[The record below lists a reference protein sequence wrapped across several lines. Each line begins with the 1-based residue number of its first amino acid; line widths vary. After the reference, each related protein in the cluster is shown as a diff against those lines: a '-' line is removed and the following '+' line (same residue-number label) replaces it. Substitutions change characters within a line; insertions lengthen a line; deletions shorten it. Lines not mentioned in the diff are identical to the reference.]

1 MLTRVQLAGSLVPV
15 FMICQLS
22 FGQTVSP
29 KPRVEVEAGTF
40 LSTSASNPFWIR
52 SNQFG
57 EVPLES
63 QGFTVRAQAKK
74 EYAPRSATDKKQNRF
89 SYGYGI
95 RAVVNTGTVNQFLLS
110 ELYGKVRYGAFE
122 FYAGRRREIVGLVDT
137 TLSAG
142 SYIWSGNA
150 LPVPKV
156 EISIPHYT
164 PISKNGLIS
173 IKGNYSHGWLG
184 NSDSVGNVLLH
195 QKSLYV
201 RLGKPS
207 YRFKV
212 YVGFNHQVQWGGN
225 VRYPRVDNGVQIT
238 KFGSNWQS
246 YAYVVTAKSLY
257 TLDSLVINNNS
268 ASAEGGNRVGNH
280 LGTVDLALEYET
292 SQYKWLF
299 YRQSIY
305 EAGALFYLVNI
316 SDGLH
321 GLSVSRK
328 QAKTGILKVVLEYLQ
343 TSDQGGPYS
352 SGRAKNPYVKGY
364 EDYMNNGRY
373 IDGWVYQRQTIGTPF
388 IMPLRYTTGLPQA
401 LDKNPYRI
409 VNNRVQAVTL
419 GVQSR
424 IKQFD
429 LLTRLSVSR
438 NLGNYDLPVDVN
450 QLSAQQQV
458 IFPYEKYTFTA
469 VVAYDNAGVL
479 KQNLGLQLLA
489 KRSF

>member
-1 MLTRVQLAGSLVPV
+1 MYRCVQIAGSLVPV
-15 FMICQLS
+15 FVACQLS

-29 KPRVEVEAGTF
+29 KPLFEVEVGTL
-40 LSTSASNPFWIR
+40 LSTSTSNPFWIR
-52 SNQFG
+52 SNQYG
-57 EVPLES
+57 EVPLEL

-74 EYAPRSATDKKQNRF
+74 DYALRRPTDKKQNRF

-95 RAVVNTGTVNQFLLS
+95 RTVVNAGTINQFLLS

-122 FYAGRRREIVGLVDT
+122 FLAGRRREIVGLVDT

-156 EISIPHYT
+156 EISIPSYT
-164 PISKNGLIS
+164 PILKSGLIS
-173 IKGNYSHGWLG
+173 IRGSYSHGWLG
-184 NSDSVGNVLLH
+184 TSDSVSNYYLH

-212 YVGFNHQVQWGGN
+212 YGGFNHQVQWGGN
-225 VRYPRVDNGVQIT
+225 VLYPRVDNGALIT
-238 KFGSNWQS
+238 KFGSDWQT
-246 YAYVVTAKSLY
+246 YRYVVTGKSLY
-257 TLDSLVINNNS
+257 SLDSLITKNNE
-268 ASAEGGNRVGNH
+268 ASAEGGGKVGNH
-280 LGTVDLALEYET
+280 LGTLDLGLEYET
-292 SQYKWLF
+292 STYKWFF

-305 EAGALFYLVNI
+305 EASALFYLVNI

-321 GLSVSRK
+321 GLSFSRK
-328 QAKTGILKVVLEYLQ
+328 QAKSGVLKVVLEYLQ

-352 SGRAKNPYVKGY
+352 SGKAQNNYIKGY

-373 IDGWVYQRQTIGTPF
+373 IDGWVYKRQTIGTPF
-388 IMPLRYTTGLPQA
+388 IMPLRYTTGLPQT

-419 GVQSR
+419 SVQSR
-424 IKQFD
+424 VNEFD

-438 NLGNYDLPVDVN
+438 NLGNYSIPLDVS

-458 IFPYEKYTFTA
+458 IFPYKKNTFTA
-469 VVAYDNAGVL
+469 VLAYDNAGVL
-479 KQNLGLQLLA
+479 KQNFGVRLLA